1 VAVRRSWLLKLVLG
15 LALICVAA
23 YATRGVWLRW
33 IGYCLVHD
41 DGPAKAD
48 CAVVLAGD
56 PYGNRI
62 VRGAEL
68 VQKGY
73 VPMVLVSGPPGFYG
87 VNEADLAIQFA
98 VGKGFPREWFI
109 PVRHR
114 GLSTRGEA
122 KIFLDELRQRNLH
135 SFLLVTSDF
144 HTARARRIFLGA
156 ERDKGYEAPFRTV
169 AAPDAYFLPD
179 GWWHDREARKITLL
193 EWVKTVATEVGM

>member
-1 VAVRRSWLLKLVLG
+1 VAVRRSSLLKLVF
-15 LALICVAA
+15 ALVLVCVSA
-23 YATRGVWLRW
+23 YATRGLWLCW
-33 IGYCLVHD
+33 IGYCLIHD

-98 VGKGFPREWFI
+98 VSKGFPREWFS

-114 GLSTRGEA
+114 GLSTRGES
-122 KIFLDELRQRNLH
+122 KIILDELRQRKLH

-144 HTARARRIFLGA
+144 HTARARRIFLGV
-156 ERDKGYEAPFRTV
+156 EREKGYYPKFRMV
-169 AAPDAYFLPD
+169 AAPDAFFVPN